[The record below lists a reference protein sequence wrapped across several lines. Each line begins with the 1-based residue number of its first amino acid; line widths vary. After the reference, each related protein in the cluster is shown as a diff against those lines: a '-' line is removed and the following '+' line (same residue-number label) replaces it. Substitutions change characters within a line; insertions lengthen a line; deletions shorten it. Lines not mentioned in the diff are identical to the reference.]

1 VVLRGT
7 TVALRWDGRN
17 QNNEESQKMQHRRI
31 VHVVGTG
38 TIGEPLIGLLA
49 SFRKEL
55 GIDEITFHKRT
66 PLLTDKS
73 KVLALQNKGAN
84 LAVDS
89 AEMEKFS
96 AMGMKP
102 RYEAAEA
109 IDRAAVVVDCTPAGN
124 ENKQK
129 LYLRY
134 GQNAHG
140 FIAQGSEFGF
150 GKMYARG
157 INDRVLRHGE
167 DKFLHVVSCNTHN
180 LAVLVDA
187 IALGPEGDNNLERG
201 VFVCMRR
208 ASDIS
213 QENEYLPAPTVS
225 RHDDRQ
231 FGTHQARDAFHLF
244 ATLGLDLNLYSS
256 ALRVNTQYMHVIY
269 FNLLLKRGVALD
281 DVIQRLQANGR
292 VALTYKD
299 QSSLVFS
306 FGRDHGLF
314 GRILSQTVIPIRSI
328 SVRDDH
334 EALGF
339 SFTPQDGNSLLSSIA
354 AAEWFLYPEDYNER
368 LQCIENHIFQEI

>member
-1 VVLRGT
+1 
-7 TVALRWDGRN
+7 
-17 QNNEESQKMQHRRI
+17 MQHQRI

-49 SFRKEL
+49 NFRPEL
-55 GIDEITFHKRT
+55 GIDEVTFHKRT
-66 PLLTDKS
+66 PLLSDKS
-73 KVLALQNKGAN
+73 KVLALQNKGAH

-89 AEMEKFS
+89 QQREKFG

-102 RYEAAEA
+102 KYDAEEA
-109 IDRAAVVVDCTPAGN
+109 IERAAVVIDCTPAGN
-124 ENKQK
+124 DNKQK

-134 GQNAHG
+134 GHNAHG

-157 INDRVLRHGE
+157 INDHVLRPGE
-167 DKFLHVVSCNTHN
+167 DKFLQVVSCNTHN

-187 IALGPEGDNNLERG
+187 IALGPEGDNNLDRG

-213 QENEYLPAPTVS
+213 QENEFLPAPTVS
-225 RHDDRQ
+225 KHDDRQ

-244 ATLGLDLNLYSS
+244 ATLGLDLDLYSS

-269 FNLLLKRGVALD
+269 FNLTLKRKVSLD
-281 DVIQRLQANGR
+281 DVIHRLQSNRR

-299 QSSLVFS
+299 QASLVFS

-328 SVRDDH
+328 SVRDDR
-334 EALGF
+334 EVLGF
-339 SFTPQDGNSLLSSIA
+339 SFTPQDGNSLLSSVA
-354 AAEWFLYPEDYNER
+354 ATEWFLYPEDYNER
-368 LQCIENHIFQEI
+368 MQCIEKFIFQEI